1 MKRTTISVLIL
12 VLLLIPWQPYA
23 GAQDAAQGPAEQIDD
38 LTPPP
43 AQPARKVDNSDEH
56 RIPEAYLVATGGP
69 DRFGYTYT
77 DSDGDACAYGWIEP
91 GPLAAALPFSDSD
104 DGTAAIPI
112 GFPFPFYGQ
121 RHTHLTIDSN
131 GVLHLAEASS
141 EWANLPLGAW
151 GLAPRIVPFWD
162 DLVVDSAQYQMVE
175 AASGR
180 MLVITF
186 QARRGGAEP
195 LRFQVLLG
203 EDGRV
208 VFQYHTLTGALSNG
222 SSATVGLQGP
232 ATGLGYLFNG
242 HPADNLLHEGLAICF
257 EPPDGIYLSPGIQ
270 RGYAQAGREAV
281 YVVTA
286 INQTGADGVFDFAT
300 ESPWPATVTPQRAAI
315 PDGSTLDLMV
325 EVQVPAGAPGG
336 SAEVAV
342 RMAGAAVDGSALPA
356 VARLDTVRV
365 SGDYGYT
372 GASTTDEAAVFDLQ
386 TWTLVDT
393 LSLLPEGDYPYD
405 ATMKPDGSEVW
416 IPGASGD
423 GVVVIDTT
431 TNQITQRINVG
442 EYAIGVAFRKDGA
455 YAFVSNRDT
464 EDVTVVDTATY
475 AVVDTIPIPTY
486 YLGAGNLALNPDS
499 GDIYVVDWYDEH
511 LFVLDTDAFTV
522 TQELQ
527 LGNSMWQLVV
537 SPLGNRLYITD
548 RGLDVVH
555 VLDTETMSEIATVPV
570 GDDPWGIDITPDGTL
585 IYVTNEDSHNV
596 TAIDATDN
604 SVITTIGLP
613 HGTDSDPR
621 DVDFDVSGTYAYV
634 TSGSVTGNDQVY
646 VLDTATHSVAGSVD
660 VFPASNPNV
669 VAVAPQMG
677 EALGLTAD
685 KQATP
690 EPVVLGDPLT
700 YTIAFAYNGLSP
712 ATDVL
717 VTDTL
722 PAGVA
727 YLASGGGLTS
737 TYVVTDHQVI
747 WELGDVEPGT
757 ADALMLLTQ
766 PVDEV
771 LPGGIVTNEAYLDFT
786 SFGNFSATVWASS
799 TVLAPEL
806 YIRFP
811 DGSEPP
817 DPLLLCEGQTVTLK
831 AVTNRPGPLVYAW
844 DLGDGTLADTPV
856 VTYSWLYGDYTL
868 ILTTTNAYGWVET
881 DTLGVEVG
889 HEPQAA
895 FQSNTPVQFGENAVF
910 TDQTAYDPETW
921 SWTFGDGVGTS
932 DQQNPTYNY
941 SNPGAYTV
949 TLNVGN
955 RCGGDSY
962 ADVFEVL
969 CQAPVAGFVSNSPIV
984 LGMNAVFTDQTA
996 YDPEAWSWNFGDG
1009 IGTSDEQNPVYT
1021 YANPGTYIVTLT
1033 ATNSC
1038 DMDVYSEPFVVL
1050 GPGEFHYVYLPVV
1063 VKGSH

>member
-1 MKRTTISVLIL
+1 MKRTTVSVLIL
-12 VLLLIPWQPYA
+12 ALLLVPWQPYA
-23 GAQDAAQGPAEQIDD
+23 GAQDTAGGLAEQIDD
-38 LTPPP
+38 LTPPSAHP
-43 AQPARKVDNSDEH
+43 ASKVDDSDEQ

-69 DRFGYTYT
+69 DRFGYTYA
-77 DSDGDACAYGWIEP
+77 DSDGGACAYAWFEP
-91 GPLAAALPFSDSD
+91 GPGATTLLFSDAD
-104 DGTAAIPI
+104 DGITAIPI

-121 RHTHLTIDSN
+121 RYTHLTIDSN
-131 GVLHLAEASS
+131 GVLHLTEAPSG
-141 EWANLPLGAW
+141 WANRPLDAG
-151 GLAPRIVPFWD
+151 GLAPRIAPFWD
-162 DLVVDSAQYQMVE
+162 DLVVDSAHYQIAE
-175 AASGR
+175 AESGR
-180 MLVITF
+180 VLAVTF
-186 QARRGGAEP
+186 QARRGGEGP

-208 VFQYHTLTGALSNG
+208 VFQYYTLAGVLSDGA
-222 SSATVGLQGP
+222 SATVGLQGP

-257 EPPDGIYLSPGIQ
+257 EPPEGVYLSPGLQ

-286 INQTGADGVFDFAT
+286 VNQTGADGMFDFAV
-300 ESPWPATVTPQRAAI
+300 ESPWTATVSPQRAAI
-315 PDGSTLDLMV
+315 SNGSALDLVV
-325 EVQVPAGAPGG
+325 EVQVPAGVPGAQVETVM
-336 SAEVAV
+336 S
-342 RMAGAAVDGSALPA
+342 MAGADAENPA
-356 VARLDTVRV
+356 SQATTRLETVCV

-372 GASTTDEAAVFDLQ
+372 GASTTDEAAIFDLQ
-386 TWTLVDT
+386 TWTLVDR
-393 LSLLPEGDYPYD
+393 LSLLPEGNYPYD

-431 TNQITQRINVG
+431 TNQITHRISVG
-442 EYAIGVAFRKDGA
+442 EYSIGVAFRKDGA

-464 EDVTVVDTATY
+464 EDVTVIDTAAY

-499 GDIYVVDWYDEH
+499 GDIYVLDWYDEH
-511 LFVLDTDAFTV
+511 FFVLDTDAFTV

-527 LGNSMWQLVV
+527 LGSSMWQLVV
-537 SPLGNRLYITD
+537 SPLGDRLYITD
-548 RGLDVVH
+548 RGQDVIH
-555 VLDTETMSEIATVPV
+555 VVDTASLNEITTVPV
-570 GDDPWGIDITPDGTL
+570 GDDPWGIDITPDGAL

-596 TAIDATDN
+596 TAIDATNN
-604 SVITTIGLP
+604 SVITTISLP
-613 HGTDSDPR
+613 QADADPR
-621 DVDFDVSGTYAYV
+621 DVDFDAGGTYAYV
-634 TSGSVTGNDQVY
+634 TSGDVTGNDQVY
-646 VLDTATHSVAGSVD
+646 VLDTATHGVAGTVD
-660 VFPASNPNV
+660 VYPASNPNV

-677 EALGLTAD
+677 EALGLVAD

-700 YTIAFAYNGLSP
+700 YTVSYAYNGLSP

-727 YLASGGGLTS
+727 YLESSGGLTS
-737 TYVVTDHQVI
+737 TYNVVDHQVI
-747 WELGDVEPGT
+747 WELGEVEPGA
-757 ADALMLLTQ
+757 ADALTLLTQ
-766 PVDEV
+766 PEDEA
-771 LPGGIVTNEAYLDFT
+771 LPGGIITNEAYLDFA
-786 SFGNFSATVWASS
+786 SFGSFSATVWVSS

-806 YIRFP
+806 SIRLL

-817 DPLLLCEGQTVTLK
+817 DPLLLCEGQVVTLK
-831 AVTNRPGPLVYAW
+831 TVTNRPGPLVYAW

-856 VTYSWLYGDYTL
+856 VTHGWAYGDYTV

-889 HEPQAA
+889 HEPLAA
-895 FQSNTPVQFGENAVF
+895 FVSNTPVDFGENAVF

-932 DQQNPTYNY
+932 NQQNPTYNY

-949 TLNVGN
+949 TLTVAN
-955 RCGGDSY
+955 RCGEDVY
-962 ADVFEVL
+962 ADIFEVV
-969 CQAPVAGFVSNSPIV
+969 CQSPVAGFVSNSPIV
-984 LGMNAVFTDQTA
+984 LGMSAVFTDQTTN
-996 YDPEAWSWNFGDG
+996 DPEAWSWSFGDG
-1009 IGTSDEQNPVYT
+1009 VGTSDEQNPVYI
-1021 YANPGTYIVTLT
+1021 YANPGTYMVTLT

-1038 DMDVYSEPFVVL
+1038 DMDVYSESFVVL
-1050 GPGEFHYVYLPVV
+1050 GPGEFRYVYLPVV
-1063 VKGSH
+1063 VKDKP